1 MCTGPHSSPG
11 RFAPADGGHHP
22 ATADR
27 LSFRK
32 QGPGQHAGGNTFRHA
47 DVPCVFNVRNMLS
60 RCLDP
65 DPRIKWHQLLQ
76 AAAAIE
82 QQTGQV
88 AAAQVQQLPQV
99 SGAAAP
105 QAPQQQPQA
114 QPQPQ
119 AQQPPLMLQVDGTGD
134 TSSDDEEDEEEEYDE
149 EDEEER
155 EVAEDGQVEEVRTE
169 RNLSS
174 KWVTFGDLI
183 LYLHVCRAG
192 AAQQ

>member
-1 MCTGPHSSPG
+1 MCAGPHSSAG

-32 QGPGQHAGGNTFRHA
+32 QGPGQHAGGNTFTHA
-47 DVPCVFNVRNMLS
+47 DRPCIVNVAVLS
-60 RCLDP
+60 CCLYP
-65 DPRIKWHQLLQ
+65 DPGSSWHQLLQ
-76 AAAAIE
+76 AAAIE

-119 AQQPPLMLQVDGTGD
+119 AQQPPMMLQVDGAGD

-155 EVAEDGQVEEVRTE
+155 EVAEDGQVEEARTQQ
-169 RNLSS
+169 NLSS
-174 KWVTFGDLI
+174 KTFVGLFYI
-183 LYLHVCRAG
+183 FRS
-192 AAQQ
+192 